1 MGKKADAEPLK
12 SPALIQKIIEKAP
25 AGVIILNSVGRVM
38 DFNPAASTISG
49 YRREEALG
57 RPLLEVL
64 SCDAD
69 REDCPIRAAMGGQEV
84 ESQELMVLNRLGQ
97 SMPLMF
103 SAFPLKNEGGLL
115 LGGVII
121 FRDLSTIKRLENERR
136 HLVNMFAH
144 DLKTPVVGVGGLV
157 RRLCQGKVGP
167 LSEPQ
172 LAYLETIGLEMESLE
187 KLINNFLEFIR
198 LDLHILTPMPSALQV
213 DKECQEV
220 MTLLSPLAEAKGI
233 DLQGEYPP
241 EVLVL
246 QADPLLFRR
255 VLENLLGNAVKYS
268 PPRTTV
274 ILKVQDKGEEVLFAV
289 KDQGTGILPA
299 DLPHLFEIYFRGA
312 EAGKDRGFGL
322 GLATVKRIIEVH
334 GGRLWVESQP
344 GKGATVYFTLPR
356 EKAS

>member
-1 MGKKADAEPLK
+1 M
-12 SPALIQKIIEKAP
+12 
-25 AGVIILNSVGRVM
+25 
-38 DFNPAASTISG
+38 
-49 YRREEALG
+49 
-57 RPLLEVL
+57 
-64 SCDAD
+64 
-69 REDCPIRAAMGGQEV
+69 
-84 ESQELMVLNRLGQ
+84 
-97 SMPLMF
+97 
-103 SAFPLKNEGGLL
+103 L

-121 FRDLSTIKRLENERR
+121 LRDLSTIKRLENERR

-157 RRLCQGKVGP
+157 RRLRQGKMGP

-220 MTLLSPLAEAKGI
+220 MTLLSPLSEAKSI

-274 ILKVQDKGEEVLFAV
+274 NLIVQDKGEEVLFAV
-289 KDQGTGILPA
+289 KDEGPGILPA

-344 GKGATVYFTLPR
+344 GQGTTFYFTLPR
-356 EKAS
+356 ESAS

>member
-84 ESQELMVLNRLGQ
+84 ESQELMVLNSLGQ
-97 SMPLMF
+97 TVPVMF
-103 SAFPLKNEGGLL
+103 SAFPLKNEEELP

-121 FRDLSTIKRLENERR
+121 LRDLSSIKHLENERR
-136 HLVNMFAH
+136 QLVHMFAH
-144 DLKTPVVGVGGLV
+144 DLKTPVIGAGGLV
-157 RRLCQGKVGP
+157 MRLLKGRAGS

-172 LAYLETIGLEMESLE
+172 TACLETIVHYMKNME
-187 KLINNFLEFIR
+187 KLINNFQELISM
-198 LDLHILTPMPSALQV
+198 DLHILTPSAGTLQV
-213 DKECQEV
+213 DKECREV

-233 DLQGEYPP
+233 DLEEDYPR
-241 EVLVL
+241 EGLVL
-246 QADPLLFRR
+246 QTDPLLFRR
-255 VLENLLGNAVKYS
+255 ALENLLGNAIKYS

-274 ILKVQDKGEEVLFAV
+274 KLTVKEEGAEVLFAV
-289 KDQGTGILPA
+289 QDQGPGILPA
-299 DLPHLFEIYFRGA
+299 DLPHLFESYYRGV
-312 EAGKDRGFGL
+312 EAGKERGFGL
-322 GLATVKRIIEVH
+322 GLAAVKRIIEVL
-334 GGRLWVESQP
+334 GGALWVESQP
-344 GKGATVYFTLPR
+344 GQGAIFYFTLPR
-356 EKAS
+356 GRAA